1 MELIANYNH
10 SLSKAVG
17 DSEIILL
24 SLSEL
29 QFVETPGK
37 SGSVRV
43 SVLVSRTLLG
53 TEIWSSEVS
62 KVLVGLLIL
71 HKNLR
76 LILNINLKIKV
87 YVS

>member
-53 TEIWSSEVS
+53 TERE
-62 KVLVGLLIL
+62 KGLTYMEFWDIQ
-71 HKNLR
+71 
-76 LILNINLKIKV
+76 
-87 YVS
+87 SFGWTFDPS